1 MEKNQR
7 IEISSKTIIFTILFF
22 LFLKFIWLMKDLVFS
37 LVIAFIIMS
46 AVRPVVAFLEKKR
59 IPRPVSASIIFLFIL
74 FSVVYLLVAWLPPTI
89 FELSLFLKNLPFII
103 EKISPNFAATID
115 INALAN
121 YLPNITNQIWKLV
134 AGFFS
139 NTVFVLSTFFFSF
152 YFTIEENF
160 IKKLL
165 IKFASEDKAGQ
176 IADIFETVE
185 RRLGRWVWGELI
197 LMLVVGFLTY
207 IGLIL
212 IGIKYALPLAVVAG
226 LLEVVPNLGP
236 VVATVPAVFV
246 TLSQSY
252 LLVIPVVVLYFVV
265 QQLENNLIVPY
276 VMKKAVGLHP
286 IITLLALIVGGRV
299 GGVLGI
305 LLAVPITIFLETI
318 LIEVVQKKTQS
329 S

>member
-1 MEKNQR
+1 
-7 IEISSKTIIFTILFF
+7 
-22 LFLKFIWLMKDLVFS
+22 MKDLVFS

-46 AVRPVVAFLEKKR
+46 AVRPIVAFFEKKR
-59 IPRPVSASIIFLFIL
+59 IPRPVSASIIFLLIL
-74 FSVVYLLVAWLPPTI
+74 FSVIYLLVAWLPPMI
-89 FELSLFLKNLPFII
+89 FELSLFLRNLPLIV
-103 EKISPNFAATID
+103 EKISPNFAASVD
-115 INALAN
+115 INSLAN
-121 YLPNITNQIWKLV
+121 YLPNITNQIWNV
-134 AGFFS
+134 IAGFFS

-165 IKFASEDKAGQ
+165 MKFASEDKAGQ

-185 RRLGRWVWGELI
+185 KRLGRWVWGELI
-197 LMLVVGFLTY
+197 LMLVVGLLTY
-207 IGLIL
+207 IGLTL
-212 IGIKYALPLAVVAG
+212 IGIKYVLPLAVLAG

-236 VVATVPAVFV
+236 VAATVPAIFV
-246 TLSQSY
+246 ALSQSY
-252 LLVIPVVVLYFVV
+252 LLIVPVAALYFVI
-265 QQLENNLIVPY
+265 QQLENNLIVPF

-299 GGVLGI
+299 GGVLGV